1 MGFLEI
7 EPVEFS
13 TEEIEDILEAFEME
27 AFEDK
32 LMESMGIE

>member
-1 MGFLEI
+1 MKFLEM
-7 EPVEFS
+7 ESVEFS
-13 TEEIEDILEAFEME
+13 TEEIDDILEAFEME

>member
-1 MGFLEI
+1 MEFLEM
-7 EPVEFS
+7 ESVEFS
-13 TEEIEDILEAFEME
+13 TEEIDDILEAFKME